1 MKILSMTATFG
12 KLEQQTLTLQPG
24 LNVIHAPNEW
34 GKSTWCAFLL
44 NMLYGVD
51 TRERSK
57 QDALADKDRYAPW
70 SGAAMSGRMDIEWNG
85 QKITIERT
93 SNARIPLGVF
103 RAYETETGLDIPE
116 LTAANCGQ
124 TLLGVERSVF
134 TRAGFLRLADMPVTQ
149 DDALRRRLNNLVTTG
164 DESGDSDKLGQT
176 LKDLKNKCRSNR
188 ANGLLPEAEGQRDR
202 LRNQLWD
209 LQDLEENA
217 NKNQA
222 RQQELEQQRN
232 LLENHRKALEFD
244 AFRENAR
251 RIEEA
256 NSRRDAAAQALDDL
270 TQQCRQLPDRTDA
283 AQRLRQLEQLQLQ
296 KSALDAEA
304 LPPVPEAPEAPAPF
318 RDMDADQALQQSGS
332 DKSAF
337 DMLSRPLS
345 PIPLI
350 LMIVSLAAAAVIC
363 FIKPLLAIP
372 FPVIALIFLL
382 VHLRGRKRQKQ
393 DRTAVAQRYGTLPPE
408 QWISLAQQYQAQQD
422 QYETQVAQQKALA
435 SNLESRIA
443 QWQKA
448 VAEAADGQAL
458 QDAVA
463 HYTDVLSKHDALE
476 NAQRTYQQAQQHAE
490 ALSAVTKAPEKPDLP
505 DTLTLSQQETQ
516 QAITAAEF
524 ELKQLQL
531 QLGQYQGQMEA
542 LGQPAAIKAKLDAVN
557 MRIARLER
565 CYNALELAQNALYKA
580 TLTLQRRFSPQITKR
595 AQALFRKLTGDR
607 YQRITLS
614 EDLSLQ
620 TAAEDEITL
629 RELRRRSDGTV
640 DQLYLALRLAVAEE
654 LTPNAPLVLDDALV
668 RFDDDRLAQAIS
680 ILQEAAESKQVILF
694 TCQNRE
700 QALLANK

>member
-12 KLEQQTLTLQPG
+12 KLEQQTLTLKPG

-70 SGAAMSGRMDIEWNG
+70 SGAAMSGRIDLIWND

-93 SNARIPLGVF
+93 SNARIPMGVF

-124 TLLGVERSVF
+124 MLLGVERSVF

-149 DDALRRRLNNLVTTG
+149 DEALRRRLNNLVTTG
-164 DESGDSDKLGQT
+164 DESGDGDKLGQT

-188 ANGLLPEAEGQRDR
+188 SNGLLPEAEGQRDH

-209 LQDLEENA
+209 LQELEANA
-217 NKNQA
+217 QKNESS
-222 RQQELEQQRN
+222 QQQLEQQLK
-232 LLENHRKALEFD
+232 LLDNHRKALAFD
-244 AFRENAR
+244 AFRENAQ
-251 RIEEA
+251 RIREA
-256 NSRRDAAAQALDDL
+256 NANRDAAQQALSDL
-270 TQQCRQLPDRTDA
+270 QQLCEALPNRDDA
-283 AQRLRQLEQLQLQ
+283 AEHLRQLEQLQIQ
-296 KSALDAEA
+296 KTALDAEV
-304 LPPVPEAPEAPAPF
+304 LPPAPEAPEAPAPF
-318 RDMDADQALQQSGS
+318 ADMDADQALQQAGS

-345 PIPLI
+345 PVMLI
-350 LMIVSLAAAAVIC
+350 LTAVCLVAAVGL
-363 FIKPLLAIP
+363 FFLAPLAAIP
-372 FPVIALIFLL
+372 FPVLAGIFL
-382 VHLRGRKRQKQ
+382 VAHLRSKAKQKK
-393 DRTAVAQRYGTLPPE
+393 DREAVAQRYGTLSPE
-408 QWISLAQQYQAQQD
+408 QWIPLAQQYQAQQD
-422 QYETQVAQQKALA
+422 QYETQLAQLEALA
-435 SNLESRIA
+435 DNLKNRLA
-443 QWQKA
+443 QWQTA
-448 VAEAADGQAL
+448 AQEAAQGRSL
-458 QDAVA
+458 NDAIA
-463 HYTDVLSKHDALE
+463 YYSDAISKHDALE
-476 NAQRTYQQAQQHAE
+476 STRRNYEQAQQHAE
-490 ALSAVTKAPEKPDLP
+490 ALSAVTKAPEKPELP
-505 DTLTLSQQETQ
+505 DALTLSDAETQ
-516 QAITAAEF
+516 QAITAAQF

-531 QLGQYQGQMEA
+531 QLGQYQGQMES

-557 MRIARLER
+557 QRITRLER
-565 CYNALELAQNALYKA
+565 YYNALELAQNALYKA

-595 AQALFRKLTGDR
+595 AQALFSKLTGNR
-607 YQRITLS
+607 YQRITMS

-620 TAAEDEITL
+620 AAAEDEVTL

-668 RFDDDRLAQAIS
+668 RFDDDRLAQAMS
-680 ILQEAAESKQVILF
+680 ILQEAAEHKQVILF

-700 QALLANK
+700 ESSLSHI